1 MKHQAL
7 FSSKDKSKN
16 IKVSSA
22 ATLLGPLRVNTTPK
36 QQPTKF
42 KYANFQN
49 LFCPSYIILI
59 I

>member
-22 ATLLGPLRVNTTPK
+22 ATLLPMLCGILLLLV
-36 QQPTKF
+36 F
-42 KYANFQN
+42 FVHIV
-49 LFCPSYIILI
+49 LFCESIL
-59 I
+59 